1 MLHQEDKNHCLLN
14 KTIIDRRIKLLR
26 EYIKEIDVGNVK
38 VKNNVFLA
46 PMAGVTDLPFRYI
59 CNKYGGVVYTPTE
72 MVSTKGLVYK
82 DHKTHKIMDGYTG
95 ESPRVIQIFGSDIE
109 VLKKVVIKLNEE
121 PSVDIIDF
129 NMGCPAPK
137 VVKNGDGSELLKDL
151 GKVEQILKEI
161 MSVAKKPVTVKT
173 RLGYDRE
180 HMTAITVAKLCE
192 KYGVSLITIHGRTK
206 NEYYQGQADIEEIR
220 KVKEAVSI
228 PVIGNGDIVDLESAK
243 RMFDYTKVDGI
254 MIGRAALGNPWI
266 FKTIQEGTEYVPSK
280 KERYDVI
287 LEHLNLAVERD
298 GEKTA
303 IPKMRKHIAWYL
315 KGLKNSSIAKDA
327 INKETTYDGVVKIL
341 QQYFETLE

>member
-1 MLHQEDKNHCLLN
+1 MLK
-14 KTIIDRRIKLLR
+14 
-26 EYIKEIDVGNVK
+26 EYIKEINVGEVR

-46 PMAGVTDLPFRYI
+46 PMAGVTDVPFRYI

-82 DHKTHKIMDGYTG
+82 DHKTHKIMDGYKG
-95 ESPRVIQIFGSDIE
+95 ESPRVVQIFGSEPE
-109 VLKKVVIKLNEE
+109 VLKKVVIKLNE
-121 PSVDIIDF
+121 SDDVDIIDF

-151 GKVEQILKEI
+151 DKVELILKEI

-173 RLGYDRE
+173 RLGYDRN
-180 HMTAITVAKLCE
+180 HMTAIHVAKLCE

-206 NEYYQGQADIEEIR
+206 DEYYQGTADIEEIK
-220 KVKEAVSI
+220 KVKEQVHI
-228 PVIGNGDIVDLESAK
+228 PVIGNGDIVDIDSAEK
-243 RMFDYTKVDGI
+243 MFEHTKVDGI

-266 FKTIQEGTEYVPSK
+266 FKTIIEGKEYMPSK
-280 KERYDVI
+280 QERYNVI
-287 LEHLNLAVERD
+287 LEHLDLAVKRD

-315 KGLKNSSIAKDA
+315 KGLKNSSAAKDA
-327 INKETTYDGVVKIL
+327 INKETTIAGVLKIL
-341 QQYFETLE
+341 KEYFDTLE

>member
-1 MLHQEDKNHCLLN
+1 MLKD
-14 KTIIDRRIKLLR
+14 
-26 EYIKEIDVGNVK
+26 YIKEINVGKVK
-38 VKNNVFLA
+38 VKNNIFLA

-82 DHKTHKIMDGYTG
+82 DHKTHKIMDGYIG
-95 ESPRVIQIFGSDIE
+95 ESPRVVQIFGSDIE
-109 VLKKVVIKLNEE
+109 VLKKVVLKLNEDNN
-121 PSVDIIDF
+121 VDIIDF

-151 GKVEQILKEI
+151 DKAELVIKEI

-173 RLGYDRE
+173 RLGYDRK
-180 HMTAITVAKLCE
+180 HMTAITVANICE
-192 KYGVSLITIHGRTK
+192 KYGVSLVTIHGRTK
-206 NEYYQGQADIEEIR
+206 DEYYQGSADIDEIR

-228 PVIGNGDIVDLESAK
+228 PVIGNGDVVDLQSAK
-243 RMFDYTKVDGI
+243 RMFEQTKVDGI

-266 FKTIQEGTEYVPSK
+266 FKTLLDGKEYLPSI

-315 KGLKNSSIAKDA
+315 KGLKNSSVAKDA
-327 INKETTYDGVVKIL
+327 INKETTYEGVIKIL
-341 QQYFETLE
+341 EEYFHTLE

>member
-1 MLHQEDKNHCLLN
+1 MLK
-14 KTIIDRRIKLLR
+14 K
-26 EYIKEIDVGNVK
+26 YIKEIDIGTVH

-46 PMAGVTDLPFRYI
+46 PMAGVTDVPFRYI

-82 DHKTHKIMDGYTG
+82 DYKTHKIMDGYIG
-95 ESPRVIQIFGSDIE
+95 ESPRVVQIFGSEPE
-109 VLKKVVIKLNEE
+109 VLKKVIVKLNENPE
-121 PSVDIIDF
+121 VDIIDF

-151 GKVEQILKEI
+151 NKAELVIKEI
-161 MSVAKKPVTVKT
+161 MSVAQKPVTVKT
-173 RLGYDRE
+173 RLGYDRN
-180 HMTAITVAKLCE
+180 HMTAIQVAKFCE
-192 KYGVSLITIHGRTK
+192 KYGVAAITIHGRTK
-206 NEYYQGQADIEEIR
+206 DEYYQGNADIEEIR

-243 RMFDYTKVDGI
+243 EMFEYTKVDGI

-266 FKTIQEGTEYVPSK
+266 FKSILQGAEYNPTIQE
-280 KERYDVI
+280 RYNVI
-287 LEHLNLAVERD
+287 LEHLDLAVKRD

-315 KGLKNSSIAKDA
+315 KGLKNSSVAKDA
-327 INKETTYDGVVKIL
+327 INKETTLDGVTKIL
-341 QQYFETLE
+341 NEYFKTLE